1 MLQLEVER
9 QAYYPGEIVRGRVHF
24 TPRKDLSCVGVY
36 VRFKGYEHSAWENED
51 AAVSI
56 DPNTA
61 AVTTQALVHSGK
73 RKHIFKFV
81 KTLWGN
87 TWGQS
92 NKKVKLKAQTY
103 SWPFAFELP
112 KHIPPSLEYRKG
124 RVRIEYVVKAHVK
137 VPYNK
142 SVKVTKMLS
151 VGSVVQPKGTE
162 IKDFEV
168 SKSSKWDRAMNLNKD
183 SRFTLRATTKRQ
195 YTWPE
200 DKFRF
205 RLKIDNRTHTSF
217 NSLVIRIQQYWK
229 SGSLT
234 DKVKFAKYK
243 VTEGFPVEK
252 STSMDRFIEIPMPG
266 RLTLVPTTNAS
277 LVQLSY
283 HLVLEFHIGG
293 LIKNPTIHIPIIISS
308 VPVIGSTPMSAAQG
322 PVEDDSQL
330 PVSYAMP
337 IDVDITTHQDINV
350 DGQMYQTQEVTQG
363 VPTATPAP
371 TASVVTAYPTAGT
384 VTAQPIVTGPPPQPP
399 RVTPIVNT
407 YTTQT
412 SAAYQQP
419 KTYVPSSLSQSFA
432 GTTGTASYPSVPSN
446 YPTGNTTSNSSFY
459 AQTPS
464 YNPSTQHTG
473 HHGNHHRHSSVP
485 ALTSHHDQPY
495 HQQGHVPALSTSS
508 LYPSNTGATSFNNSS
523 YGNTSYNQS
532 SYNTS
537 NAYPNNAAQSNY
549 PSSTT
554 QNYGNTY
561 NNSSYNTG
569 SGYNTTSNFPSNTS
583 YYNGGQ
589 QADSPPPP
597 LPKKSPP
604 TPHNTSPNNTYNS
617 QYQYQQYPTSNT
629 SASTGYTS
637 GQYNNSTYQNTQPNN
652 MQNSYNNVPT
662 NGTYSSQNMQPNNT
676 QNSYSNAPTNGTYS
690 SQNTQQYQPSANT
703 SNNYPSY
710 QSNTYTPST
719 YNNTSATANYAPSTQ
734 LSRSAEATQNTYSP
748 PNVPLTHSHDSHSQ
762 RRLSKPLPPTPQLQ
776 PNYLAP
782 VPEHVLNSNNSAYA
796 EVPDDLP
803 DDPDAVYDDTGV
815 VYDDQM
821 SSLNASFEHID
832 IQDNEVLVVVVQDR
846 DSGDFEE
853 VFLSSPTAYSLC
865 KDIAETFHRSVND
878 IDKVIKLAN
887 QSLVKRDEQVERLTL
902 NERLRVYWK

>member
-9 QAYYPGEIVRGRVHF
+9 NAYYPGEIVRGRVHF

-51 AAVSI
+51 AAVTI

-92 NKKVKLKAQTY
+92 NKKIKLKAQSY

-112 KHIPPSLEYRKG
+112 RHIPPSLEYKKG
-124 RVRIEYVVKAHVK
+124 RVRIEYVLKAHVK

-151 VGSVVQPKGTE
+151 VGSVVQPRGTE

-183 SRFTLRATTKRQ
+183 SRFSLRATTKRQ

-205 RLKIDNRTHTSF
+205 RLKIDNRTHASF
-217 NSLVIRIQQYWK
+217 NSLVVRIQQYWK

-234 DKVKFAKYK
+234 DKVRFAKYK

-252 STSMDRFIEIPMPG
+252 ATSMDRFIEIPMPG

-308 VPVIGSTPMSAAQG
+308 VPVIGSTTVNATQG

-330 PVSYAMP
+330 PVSHAMP
-337 IDVDITTHQDINV
+337 IDIDITTHQDVNV
-350 DGQMYQTQEVTQG
+350 DGEMYQTQEVTQG
-363 VPTATPAP
+363 VPHTIGVPQANVPIATPAP
-371 TASVVTAYPTAGT
+371 TAPVVTAYPTA
-384 VTAQPIVTGPPPQPP
+384 VTAQPTVVTVPPPQPT

-412 SAAYQQP
+412 SASYQQQP
-419 KTYVPSSLSQSFA
+419 KTYVPSSLSHSFSA
-432 GTTGTASYPSVPSN
+432 TSSTASYPSVPGH
-446 YPTGNTTSNSSFY
+446 YPTANTTNFDSSSTSSFY
-459 AQTPS
+459 PQSSS
-464 YNPSTQHTG
+464 YNTSAQHMTG
-473 HHGNHHRHSSVP
+473 HHGHNHHRHSSVP
-485 ALTSHHDQPY
+485 AITSHHDQSY
-495 HQQGHVPALSTSS
+495 QGGHVPSNSTSS
-508 LYPSNTGATSFNNSS
+508 LYPNNTSNYGNSS
-523 YGNTSYNQS
+523 YNQANYNNTSS
-532 SYNTS
+532 
-537 NAYPNNAAQSNY
+537 AYPTTAQSNY
-549 PSSTT
+549 PTSNT
-554 QNYGNTY
+554 QNYGNNY
-561 NNSSYNTG
+561 NSSSYNANTA
-569 SGYNTTSNFPSNTS
+569 SGYNTTSNFPPNTS

-604 TPHNTSPNNTYNS
+604 TSHHNTYNN
-617 QYQYQQYPTSNT
+617 QYQYQQQYPTSNT
-629 SASTGYTS
+629 AASSTGYTNGQYNSSNYQPSNTQSTYNAPVNSSTYTSQNSAQQNTS
-637 GQYNNSTYQNTQPNN
+637 GQYNTGNY
-652 MQNSYNNVPT
+652 
-662 NGTYSSQNMQPNNT
+662 QPNNT
-676 QNSYSNAPTNGTYS
+676 SSYNSY
-690 SQNTQQYQPSANT
+690 QP
-703 SNNYPSY
+703 
-710 QSNTYTPST
+710 NTYTPST
-719 YNNTSATANYAPSTQ
+719 YNTSAATSNYTPANPQ
-734 LSRSAEATQNTYSP
+734 LSRSADATQNTYSP
-748 PNVPLTHSHDSHSQ
+748 PNVPLSQSHDSSASQVKLQ
-762 RRLSKPLPPTPQLQ
+762 RRLSKPLPPIPQLQ
-776 PNYLAP
+776 PNYLDP
-782 VPEHVLNSNNSAYA
+782 VPEHVLHSNNSAYA

-815 VYDDQM
+815 VSDGQM
-821 SSLNASFEHID
+821 SSLNESFENID
-832 IQDNEVLVVVVQDR
+832 IQDNEVLVVVVQDQN
-846 DSGDFEE
+846 DGDFEE
-853 VFLSSPTAYSLC
+853 VFLSSPTAYSLF
-865 KDIAETFHRSVND
+865 KDIAATFHRSPSE
-878 IDKVIKLAN
+878 IDKVIKLSN
-887 QSLVKRDEQVERLTL
+887 QSLVKRDEQVERLTV
-902 NERLRVYWK
+902 NERLRVYFK